1 MKIVSNKGFTLIELL
16 AVFVILAVIA
26 AITIPIVS
34 KTVLKSKSDTAK
46 ISAKSYE
53 DAVNQVLM
61 EEELNGSKMP
71 NGYYDVKSNGNLCLK
86 TRINDCGYELEVDAK
101 NTRPT
106 GGYVVISDSDVVW
119 YELTI
124 NNKTVLKGEYT
135 PLKYFTFDS
144 SSGTI
149 SASREHSVE
158 DDGIEN
164 LVIPNEI
171 NGVKVKNI
179 TGFSVKSLKNV
190 ILPKDL
196 ETISDTAFFQNSLSS
211 IVIPNKVKRIGSYAF
226 QDNQIEDLYI
236 PTSVTEIGEFAFRVN
251 YLSSI
256 VIFNIK
262 NNVTIASG
270 AFDRQWV
277 DEKNIDLTDTD
288 IIWKS

>member
-53 DAVNQVLM
+53 DAVNQALM

-86 TRINDCGYELEVDAK
+86 KRIGEYELEVDAK

-124 NNKTVLKGEYT
+124 NDKTVLKGEYT

-144 SSGTI
+144 NSGTI
-149 SASREHSVE
+149 SASSEHDIE
-158 DDGIEN
+158 KDGIEN

-179 TGFSVKSLKNV
+179 TGFSDKSLKNV

-196 ETISDTAFFQNSLSS
+196 ETISDIAFSQNSLSS

-226 QDNQIEDLYI
+226 QDNQIENLYI
-236 PTSVTEIGEFAFRVN
+236 PTSVTEIGNFAFREN
-251 YLSSI
+251 HLSSVI
-256 VIFNIK
+256 IFNLK
-262 NNVTIASG
+262 EKVGIADD
-270 AFDRQWV
+270 AFDFQQTG
-277 DEKNIDLTDTD
+277 EETINLTEND

>member
-71 NGYYDVKSNGNLCLK
+71 NGYYDVKSNGDLCLK

-106 GGYVVISDSDVVW
+106 GGYVVISDSDVIW

-124 NNKTVLKGEYT
+124 NDKTVLKGEYT

-144 SSGTI
+144 NSGTI
-149 SASREHSVE
+149 STSSGHVIEQ
-158 DDGIEN
+158 DDIEN

-179 TGFSVKSLKNV
+179 GNFCDAVLKSV

-196 ETISDTAFFQNSLSS
+196 ETISDGAFTQNKLSS

-226 QDNQIEDLYI
+226 QENQIENLYI
-236 PTSVTEIGEFAFRVN
+236 PASVTKIGESAFNVN
-251 YLSSI
+251 NLSSV

-262 NNVTIASG
+262 DEVAIADD
-270 AFDRQWV
+270 AFDYQWTG
-277 DEKNIDLTDTD
+277 EETINLTEND
-288 IIWKS
+288 IIWKG

>member
-53 DAVNQVLM
+53 DAVNQALM

-86 TRINDCGYELEVDAK
+86 KRIGEDELEVDTK

-106 GGYVVISDSDVVW
+106 GGYVVISNSDVVW

-149 SASREHSVE
+149 SASSGHVIEQ
-158 DDGIEN
+158 DDIEN

-171 NGVKVKNI
+171 KGVKVKNI
-179 TGFSVKSLKNV
+179 TGFSDKSLKNV

-196 ETISDTAFFQNSLSS
+196 ETISDLAFSQNSLSS

-226 QDNQIEDLYI
+226 QDNQIENLYI
-236 PTSVTEIGEFAFRVN
+236 PTSVTEIGNFAFREN
-251 YLSSI
+251 HLSSVI
-256 VIFNIK
+256 IFNLK
-262 NNVTIASG
+262 EKVGIADD
-270 AFDRQWV
+270 AFDFQQTG
-277 DEKNIDLTDTD
+277 EETINLTEND

>member
-53 DAVNQVLM
+53 DAVNQALM

-86 TRINDCGYELEVDAK
+86 TRIGEDELEVDAK

-106 GGYVVISDSDVVW
+106 GGYVVISNSDVVW

-149 SASREHSVE
+149 SASSGHVIEQ
-158 DDGIEN
+158 DDIEN

-171 NGVKVKNI
+171 KGVKVKNI
-179 TGFSVKSLKNV
+179 TGFSDKSLKNV

-196 ETISDTAFFQNSLSS
+196 ETISDLAFSQNSLSS

-226 QDNQIEDLYI
+226 QDNQIENLYI
-236 PTSVTEIGEFAFRVN
+236 PTSVTEIGNFAFREN
-251 YLSSI
+251 HLSSVI
-256 VIFNIK
+256 IFNLK
-262 NNVTIASG
+262 EKVGIADD
-270 AFDRQWV
+270 AFDFQQTG
-277 DEKNIDLTDTD
+277 EETINLTEND

>member
-1 MKIVSNKGFTLIELL
+1 MKIVNNKGFTLIELL

-53 DAVNQVLM
+53 DAVNQALM

-71 NGYYDVKSNGNLCLK
+71 NGYYDVESNGNLCLK
-86 TRINDCGYELEVDAK
+86 TRNSDCGYGLEVDAK

-124 NNKTVLKGEYT
+124 NDKTVLKGEYT

-144 SSGTI
+144 NSGTI
-149 SASREHSVE
+149 SASSEHDIE
-158 DDGIEN
+158 NDGIEN

-179 TGFSVKSLKNV
+179 GYFDDAVLKSV

-196 ETISDTAFFQNSLSS
+196 ETISDNAFNQNNLSS

-226 QDNQIEDLYI
+226 QDNQIENLYI
-236 PTSVTEIGEFAFRVN
+236 PTSVTEIGESAFN
-251 YLSSI
+251 ENHLSSVI
-256 VIFNIK
+256 IFNLK
-262 NNVTIASG
+262 EKVGIADD
-270 AFDRQWV
+270 AFDYQWTG
-277 DEKNIDLTDTD
+277 EETINLTEND

>member
-53 DAVNQVLM
+53 DAVNQALM

-86 TRINDCGYELEVDAK
+86 TRISEYELEVDAK

-106 GGYVVISDSDVVW
+106 GGYVVISNSDVIW

-124 NNKTVLKGEYT
+124 NDKTVLKGEYT

-149 SASREHSVE
+149 SASSGHVIEQ
-158 DDGIEN
+158 DDIEN

-179 TGFSVKSLKNV
+179 GYFDDAVLKSV

-196 ETISDTAFFQNSLSS
+196 ETISDSAFFQNNLSS
-211 IVIPNKVKRIGSYAF
+211 IVIPNKVKRIGSNAF
-226 QDNQIEDLYI
+226 LDNQIENLYI
-236 PTSVTEIGEFAFRVN
+236 PTSVTEIGEFAFGEN

-262 NNVTIASG
+262 DKVAIADD
-270 AFDRQWV
+270 AFDGQWV

-288 IIWKS
+288 IIWKG